1 MVVRNVSTT
10 TTAPKVTYVTL
21 FADESVHPKYEAAL
35 EKFSRELGRHYPMYI
50 GESEVRSKAGEFEH
64 RSPIDTKVVVGYFQ
78 IGTAQHAREA
88 IEETAKSF
96 ARWSE
101 TPWWERVRI
110 ISRTADSGDERK
122 VVVAAAVTN
131 QAGEKRQE

>member
-1 MVVRNVSTT
+1 MVVRNVST

-78 IGTAQHAREA
+78 LGMAQHAREA
-88 IEETAKSF
+88 IEEATMSF
-96 ARWSE
+96 AHWSK
-101 TPWWERVRI
+101 TPWRERVRI
-110 ISRTADSGDERK
+110 MRRVAVLIGARK
-122 VVVAAAVTN
+122 VVIASGSTVEGGNERVW
-131 QAGEKRQE
+131 

>member
-21 FADESVHPKYEAAL
+21 FADESVHPRYEAAL
-35 EKFSRELGRHYPMYI
+35 QKFGRELGRRYPMYI

-78 IGTAQHAREA
+78 IGTAQNAREA
-88 IEETAKSF
+88 IEEAAKSF
-96 ARWSE
+96 AGWAE
-101 TPWWERVRI
+101 TP
-110 ISRTADSGDERK
+110 GG
-122 VVVAAAVTN
+122 
-131 QAGEKRQE
+131 GEGTETGGAPRPGGH